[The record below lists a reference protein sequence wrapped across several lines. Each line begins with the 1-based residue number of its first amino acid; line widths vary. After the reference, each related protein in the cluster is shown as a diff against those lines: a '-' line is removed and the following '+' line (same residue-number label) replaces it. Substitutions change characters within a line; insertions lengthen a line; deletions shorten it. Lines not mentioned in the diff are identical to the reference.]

1 MDADPLDLVVRTPSP
16 GGSSESVDPLDLVVR
31 NEPRSSVSAAPSAP
45 TATTRQPAPARRQTV
60 YQQARSAPARK
71 EPDLNL
77 QQALRMAG
85 QNFGSSAKGAGS
97 AMLQSVLHP
106 IETVGS
112 LASLGRGTGSLI
124 GKKFGYNQGPASAQT
139 AKDEALARSLAD
151 QYKQTYGSKQGFY
164 RALAT
169 DPVSIAMDVSTPLT
183 LGAGAAATGL
193 KGASQTARL
202 AGNLA
207 KANQLSTAAKVASG
221 VSIATDPLGLAM
233 KAATYPITRAAIPVA
248 SNLLSGSSMS
258 SLIKAA
264 QAGESTNPAI
274 RRAFKDFS
282 TGKSK
287 ASEVIDT
294 LDNAFTDISSRR
306 GSQYVESMMKATN
319 GNLPALDWNPITSSI
334 NGLRRNSSINYV
346 DSVTGKRIPVNP
358 TANAVIDEIEAAVS
372 AYSNQPAG
380 AGSHTL
386 LGFDSLKKTIDNI
399 RSANKSD
406 PVAYMAATEMRNSV
420 KAAIQRQH
428 PEYAQIMDEYATASD
443 HMANIRNTLGVGKR
457 SASDEKILR
466 NVLRAKKTGKGENLV
481 KSLSAE
487 RPELAYNLA
496 GLELNPA
503 LPGGLR
509 NVIMGGGLLY
519 GATPAGIAHLAAA
532 SPRAAGAA
540 QYALGQATR
549 IAPTAGKVAYFAGRE
564 NEEANPKDL
573 PGGFNFESAAK
584 ALGDPGLATIAAG
597 IRFAEG
603 TGPNRDGTSSAQGP
617 YQFTKG
623 AFVDIFKK
631 TYPDRAARMTDEQI
645 EALQKSPERDFL
657 QEEMGPVLL
666 KENAGILQSNGFP
679 LTPRNLYAMHFLGPA
694 GGPRLL
700 RANPS
705 APVETAV
712 TSEAYV
718 ANKKMLRGK
727 TVGQLLDEI
736 DRRITVG
743 IENTSKRATGGRIQR
758 ASGGR
763 TGQSHEQLVNR
774 LMTMAKQA
782 KKATDESTEPLLNAP
797 DEAIVKALDVAQQA
811 I

>member
-1 MDADPLDLVVRTPSP
+1 MAEPNQLNEVDPFASLAAPKGSAEEADPF
-16 GGSSESVDPLDLVVR
+16 SSLAG
-31 NEPRSSVSAAPSAP
+31 SVSRPKIAAPTP
-45 TATTRQPAPARRQTV
+45 TATTRQPAPVRRPTP
-60 YQQARSAPARK
+60 YREARSAPARK

-207 KANQLSTAAKVASG
+207 KANQLTTAAKVASG
-221 VSIATDPLGLAM
+221 VSIATDPIGLAM
-233 KAATYPITRAAIPVA
+233 KAATYPLTRAAIPVA
-248 SNLLSGSSMS
+248 ANLLSGASMS

-306 GSQYVESMMKATN
+306 GSQYVEAMMKATN

-420 KAAIQRQH
+420 KTAIQRQH

-457 SASDEKILR
+457 NASDEKILR

-496 GLELNPA
+496 GLELNPVM
-503 LPGGLR
+503 PGGIR

-519 GATPAGIAHLAAA
+519 GATPAGIAHLAAT
-532 SPRAAGAA
+532 SPRVAGAA

-549 IAPTAGKVAYFAGRE
+549 IAPTVGKGTYFAGRVG
-564 NEEANPKDL
+564 EE
-573 PGGFNFESAAK
+573 GGPMEADKGVFDKMLQIESGNKQFKEDGSLVVSPAGAI
-584 ALGDPGLATIAAG
+584 GIAQVMP
-597 IRFAEG
+597 G
-603 TGPNRDGTSSAQGP
+603 TGPEAAALAGEKFSLERLKNDPEYNKKLGKAYYESLRARFGDSIYAAAAYNGGP
-617 YQFTKG
+617 GRVKG
-623 AFVDIFKK
+623 ALEKAKATGRDWSEFL
-631 TYPDRAARMTDEQI
+631 R
-645 EALQKSPERDFL
+645 PET
-657 QEEMGPVLL
+657 Q
-666 KENAGILQSNGFP
+666 NYI
-679 LTPRNLYAMHFLGPA
+679 
-694 GGPRLL
+694 
-700 RANPS
+700 
-705 APVETAV
+705 
-712 TSEAYV
+712 
-718 ANKKMLRGK
+718 KMLGY
-727 TVGQLLDEI
+727 TPPVAGAP
-736 DRRITVG
+736 
-743 IENTSKRATGGRIQR
+743 SATGGRIQR

-763 TGQSHEQLVNR
+763 TGQNHEQLVNR

-782 KKATDESTEPLLNAP
+782 KKATDESTESLLNAP